1 LLPRS
6 GEKRAGR
13 ENNLKISITT
23 SSEMPYV
30 HACRVRDEKGKRSEK
45 KRERDRA
52 RDRERMSK

>member
-13 ENNLKISITT
+13 ENNLKISIIT

-30 HACRVRDEKGKRSEK
+30 HACRIRDEKGKKIRK
-45 KRERDRA
+45 KEEERERE
-52 RDRERMSK
+52 REN